1 MIIGVKEVSFCMKG
15 KKYVLG
21 VDLGTSSCKSILID
35 ETGQVIADAVVD
47 YPVYMPRMN
56 WVEQDPDDWEK
67 AVTLSIRQ
75 VLEKGEIDIE
85 QLVGMGLSGQM
96 HGLVALD
103 AQGRILRPAILW
115 NDQRSAEQCQR
126 IIEKV
131 GGKDNLLE
139 MINNDMLPGYTASKI
154 LWLAENE
161 PGIFDKARMFLN
173 PKDYIRYKLT
183 GDFATDVSDASGTG
197 LFDVKKRCW
206 NERLLYILGIQ
217 KDSLPKCFES
227 IEITGRITGAVSES
241 TRLPKGLPVIAGG
254 GDAVIQTTGTGLVKE
269 GILGTIIGTSG
280 IVAMGLDGYKFNRRG
295 ALQIFCNNYPGT
307 WHAMGVT
314 LSAGAS
320 LEWFKNVLYDQNFE
334 RNAYKRMDKLAATSS
349 AGSNGLIFL
358 PYLFGER
365 CPYADPSAR
374 GTFIGLTYKHRKSDM
389 IRAVLE
395 GVVFS
400 LRQVAELIIECSH
413 VPISEIRT
421 SGGGS
426 KSELWRQIQADVFQ
440 LPVKTVSGGRHGG
453 AFGAALIA
461 GVGCGIWADVFEAV
475 EILKVETE
483 TMPNK
488 DNKELY
494 DSLYGIYK
502 DMYSMIKPA
511 FKRLGN
517 VY

>member
-1 MIIGVKEVSFCMKG
+1 MKR

-35 ETGQVIADAVVD
+35 ETGQVIADATVG
-47 YPVYMPRMN
+47 YPVYMPQAN
-56 WVEQDPDDWEK
+56 WVEQDPADWEK

-75 VLEKGEIDIE
+75 VLSKSNIDTG
-85 QLVGMGLSGQM
+85 QLVGIGLSGQM

-103 AQGRILRPAILW
+103 AQGRVLRPAILW
-115 NDQRSAEQCQR
+115 NDQRSADQCQR
-126 IIEKV
+126 IIEMV
-131 GGKDNLLE
+131 GGKENLIE

-161 PGIFDKARMFLN
+161 PYIYDKACMFLN

-183 GDFATDVSDASGTG
+183 GSFATDVSDASGTG
-197 LFDVKKRCW
+197 LFDVKRRCW
-206 NERLLYILGIQ
+206 SEGLLSILGIQ
-217 KDSLPKCFES
+217 RQYLPQCFES
-227 IEITGRITGAVSES
+227 PEITGYITETACECTG
-241 TRLPKGLPVIAGG
+241 LPKGLPVVAGG

-269 GILGTIIGTSG
+269 GVLGIIIGTAG
-280 IVAMGLDGYKFNRRG
+280 IVAMGLDSYKFNRRG

-320 LEWFKNVLYDQNFE
+320 LEWFKNILYDQNFGGTV
-334 RNAYKRMDKLAATSS
+334 YKDMDKLAADSP

-365 CPYADPSAR
+365 CPYADPSAK
-374 GTFIGLTYKHRKSDM
+374 GTFIGLTYKHQKSDM

-400 LRQVAELIIECSH
+400 LKQVADLITECSD

-440 LPVKTVSGGRHGG
+440 LPVRTVSGGEHGG
-453 AFGAALIA
+453 AYGAALIA

-475 EILKVETE
+475 KVLKVETE

-488 DNKELY
+488 KNKELY
-494 DSLYGIYK
+494 DSLYSVYK
-502 DMYSMIKPA
+502 NMYSMLKPA
-511 FKRLGN
+511 FDSLSN
-517 VY
+517 VTNLFG